1 MTKRF
6 LYEFNG
12 TVFVEA
18 ENEDEAEKLIIGI
31 PLADYLVDEDLYEIN
46 DSYMA
51 VDPEFLRK
59 QVYMSAFLEFFD
71 GNIKRKELLKR
82 IEKFENSDNFDFLPI
97 ERITMIDLKTKSQK
111 TVRHIVVD

>member
-31 PLADYLVDEDLYEIN
+31 PLADYLVDEDIYEIN

-51 VDPEFLRK
+51 VDLEFLRK

-71 GNIKRKELLKR
+71 GNIDRKELFKR

-97 ERITMIDLKTKSQK
+97 ERITMIDLKTKTQK